1 VSVLLPLLWFC
12 AGLACSSRGS
22 RPQPVEPQ
30 RAETIDFDAL
40 RAQAAVALETLLA
53 RASAHIRRPHRIL
66 NGVREYRGVAGAQ
79 GLADNPFI
87 SAQAGIHDFYE
98 KKLSRRLRG
107 DERKKCHRTQK
118 LPWQEGYGAAVSVNQ
133 LLDRGLVKRFQLLA
147 IQDGCCRAVRD
158 THPIT

>member
-66 NGVREYRGVAGAQ
+66 TGVREHHGVAGAQ
-79 GLADNPFI
+79 GLAHNPFI
-87 SAQAGIHDFYE
+87 PAQAGMQIFV
-98 KKLSRRLRG
+98 KKAGSPLARGRTEEMSWEESYPGRKATAPLSLSISCSI
-107 DERKKCHRTQK
+107 E
-118 LPWQEGYGAAVSVNQ
+118 A
-133 LLDRGLVKRFQLLA
+133 
-147 IQDGCCRAVRD
+147 
-158 THPIT
+158 